1 MELELRH
8 LRVLCAIADAGSV
21 GRAASELGYS
31 QPAMS
36 TQLRRIERH
45 FGKALFERKISG
57 VELTQYGVGVLA
69 QARDVLARADAI
81 GRGPAESVSRTRRP
95 LRLAATNSPVLS
107 GMVVRLR
114 SRLPDLALTVSSV
127 YPSSEIVQLLEDG
140 EVDAAIAADYPGL
153 ELWHSAAVAHRGI
166 VTEPSF
172 VALPS
177 HHRLKHCLEVGLADL
192 ADDAWFVT
200 PDDGA
205 GWPGVFYAACES
217 AGFTP
222 AAVHEFL
229 GDQLQLQNMIAEGLG
244 VSIVQATLRP
254 VPGVLI
260 KPLTGT
266 PLWCRYVL
274 AWRRASPADEIAD
287 TLVSSATA
295 AYRALIAQ
303 SPHLRRWAS
312 RTWSVTGPQVAVR
325 PDRGPLRHRREPA
338 NGEDMQGS

>member
-36 TQLRRIERH
+36 TQLQRIEQH
-45 FGKALFERKISG
+45 FGHPLFVRNTSG
-57 VELTQYGVGVLA
+57 VELTRYGTEVLA
-69 QARDVLARADAI
+69 QARDVLARAAAI
-81 GRGPAESVSRTRRP
+81 GRRPAPDGTTTARRS
-95 LRLAATNSPVLS
+95 LRLAATNSPVLA
-107 GMVVRLR
+107 GMLIRLR
-114 SRLPDLALTVSSV
+114 NQLPELALTVSSV
-127 YPSSEIVQLLEDG
+127 YPSSEIVALLEHG
-140 EVDAAIAADYPGL
+140 EVDAAIAADYPGR
-153 ELWHSAAVAHRGI
+153 ELRHSATVTHRGI

-172 VALPS
+172 VALPAG
-177 HHRLKHCLEVGLADL
+177 HRLRHCPEVTLADL
-192 ADDAWFVT
+192 ADDAWFLT

-205 GWPGVFYAACES
+205 GWPGVFYAACRA

-229 GDQLQLQNMIAEGLG
+229 GDQQQLQNMIAEGIG

-254 VPGVLI
+254 IPDVLV
-260 KPLTGT
+260 KPLVGT

-274 AWRRASPADEIAD
+274 AWRLESVADEVAD
-287 TLVSSATA
+287 TLFGSAAA

-303 SPHLRRWAS
+303 SPHFRTWAS
-312 RTWSVTGPQVAVR
+312 RTWSVAR
-325 PDRGPLRHRREPA
+325 P
-338 NGEDMQGS
+338 

>member
-36 TQLRRIERH
+36 TQLQRIEQH
-45 FGKALFERKISG
+45 FGHPLFVRNTSG
-57 VELTQYGVGVLA
+57 VELTRYGTEVLA
-69 QARDVLARADAI
+69 QARDVLARAAAI
-81 GRGPAESVSRTRRP
+81 GRRPAPDGTTAVRRS
-95 LRLAATNSPVLS
+95 LRLAATNSPVLA
-107 GMVVRLR
+107 GMLIRLR
-114 SRLPDLALTVSSV
+114 NQLPELALTVSSV
-127 YPSSEIVQLLEDG
+127 YPSSEIVELLEHG
-140 EVDAAIAADYPGL
+140 EVDAAIAADYPGR
-153 ELWHSAAVAHRGI
+153 ELRHSATVTHRGI

-172 VALPS
+172 VALPAG
-177 HHRLKHCLEVGLADL
+177 HRLRHCPEVTLADL
-192 ADDAWFVT
+192 ADDAWFLT

-205 GWPGVFYAACES
+205 GWPGVFYAACRA

-229 GDQLQLQNMIAEGLG
+229 GDQQQLQNMIAEGIG

-254 VPGVLI
+254 IPDVLV
-260 KPLTGT
+260 KPLVGT

-274 AWRRASPADEIAD
+274 AWRLESVADEVAD
-287 TLVSSATA
+287 TLFGSAAA

-303 SPHLRRWAS
+303 SPHFRTWAS
-312 RTWSVTGPQVAVR
+312 RTWSVAR
-325 PDRGPLRHRREPA
+325 P
-338 NGEDMQGS
+338 